1 MGGLFYEGGNSMQL
15 YQASLFLNIL
25 KYYYEIFRE
34 PLNVLLS
41 FAIMGS
47 DTKGFLDT
55 HRHMVKSIIVDSG
68 AWSVAKGKSDLTIEQ
83 LISYLQLWGW
93 CFARY
98 FNFDTDFS
106 DQGFENNIA
115 NQIQMEQAG
124 LNPIPVVHNFYDREI
139 DYYIDKGKYEWLAL
153 GSSQSTKF
161 KAISDAVDRIKKR
174 NPSIKIHWFGG
185 STYDWLCQLPI
196 ASCDTSSW
204 AKAGVYGFI
213 TYWNPY
219 EDSFNKTHRIYI
231 SGPVKPSKRNEYHF
245 VTYRWR
251 KDLEEY
257 LYNTFGYTYQQLCG
271 YGDKYY
277 MQVVN
282 TRFYVELECR
292 INEERLK
299 NGIPLE

>member
-1 MGGLFYEGGNSMQL
+1 MKEIISMQL
-15 YQASLFLNIL
+15 YHASLFLNIL
-25 KYYYEIFRE
+25 RYYYEIFRE

-47 DTKGFLDT
+47 DTKGFLQT
-55 HRHMVKSIIVDSG
+55 HRNMVASIIADSG
-68 AWSVAKGKSDLTIEQ
+68 AWSVAKGKSNITLEQ
-83 LISYLQLWGW
+83 LISYLQLWGR
-93 CFARY
+93 CFDRY

-106 DQGFENNIA
+106 DRGFANNIA
-115 NQIQMEQAG
+115 NQLLMERAG
-124 LNPIPVVHNFYDREI
+124 LTPVPVVHNFYDREI
-139 DYYIDKGKYEWLAL
+139 DDYIDSGKYEWLAL

-161 KAISDAVDRIKKR
+161 KAISDAVYRIKKR
-174 NPSIKIHWFGG
+174 NPAIKIHWFGG
-185 STYDWLCQLPI
+185 STFDWLCQLPI

-213 TYWNPY
+213 TYWNPH
-219 EDSFNKTHRIYI
+219 EDSFNKSHRIYI

-245 VTYRWR
+245 VTYPWR
-251 KDLEEY
+251 TELEDY
-257 LYNTFGYTYQQLCG
+257 LRNTFGYTYQKLCG

-282 TRFYVELECR
+282 TRFYVELERR
-292 INEERLK
+292 INEERRK